1 MGIHQAMAW
10 ILLLFQ
16 FPLAFVWLRRAW
28 RIAVRKNY
36 SEVALKGGE
45 SPLRPERFAP
55 WAALINASAG
65 LIAVGVIVSVLAIG
79 VPFERWTAVA
89 GSTLWMKLVADFIL
103 SRHAHPPVP
112 GTRR

>member
-1 MGIHQAMAW
+1 MSIQQATAW
-10 ILLLFQ
+10 ILLFFQ

-28 RIAVRKNY
+28 RIAVLKDY

-45 SPLRPERFAP
+45 SPPRPQRFAP
-55 WAALINASAG
+55 VALLINAAAG
-65 LIAVGVIVSVLAIG
+65 MVAVGVIVSVLAIG

-103 SRHAHPPVP
+103 SRHAHPPK
-112 GTRR
+112 RR

>member
-1 MGIHQAMAW
+1 MSIQQATAW

-28 RIAVRKNY
+28 RITVRKDY

-45 SPLRPERFAP
+45 SPGRPERFAP
-55 WAALINASAG
+55 WAALINGCAG
-65 LIAVGVIVSVLAIG
+65 LVAVGVIVSVLAVG

-89 GSTLWMKLVADFIL
+89 GSTLWMKLVAEFIL
-103 SRHAHPPVP
+103 SRHAHPPP
-112 GTRR
+112 AGRRR